1 MRGKSC
7 RIGPGCGPEMWKCG
21 EKAAGLILT
30 VARNDELKI
39 TGTKQMTGTKTRN

>member
-1 MRGKSC
+1 
-7 RIGPGCGPEMWKCG
+7 MWKCG